1 MGFQF
6 AHQEIG
12 EDAESGKVAIRRRHG
27 DEAGPLIDDGEGGI
41 QVQQRNARM
50 NLPSGTARQS
60 GGMAIAQLQRI
71 ARVRD
76 GLMGF
81 ADDNAV
87 DAYPPRQNPL
97 FGAVLRRVRML
108 PQQPIQQ
115 GAGLSFDH
123 VSDRQ
128 VQPPA

>member
-1 MGFQF
+1 
-6 AHQEIG
+6 
-12 EDAESGKVAIRRRHG
+12 
-27 DEAGPLIDDGEGGI
+27 
-41 QVQQRNARM
+41 M

-60 GGMAIAQLQRI
+60 GGMAIGQLQCI

-97 FGAVLRRVRML
+97 FGAVFRRVRML
-108 PQQPIQQ
+108 PQQPIQK
-115 GAGLSFDH
+115 GAGVSTPLHKYNH
-123 VSDRQ
+123 VCGEGFLAQTRRERR
-128 VQPPA
+128 AYLLYWK